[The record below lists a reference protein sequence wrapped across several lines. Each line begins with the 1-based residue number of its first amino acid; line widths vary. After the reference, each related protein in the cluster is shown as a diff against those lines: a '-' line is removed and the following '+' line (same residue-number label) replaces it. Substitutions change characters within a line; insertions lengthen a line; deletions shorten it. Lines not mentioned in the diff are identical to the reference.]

1 MTQFVFAV
9 CDKNLFTVSSTIVP
23 VEVIKNV
30 RIQIQ
35 NRGIF
40 GEGEVVTRY
49 RMDDTLSIGD
59 SKKQITNTDERF
71 LLHILERESGG
82 MMNIAAILFLLNLNS
97 RADELVCTGMAIFPY
112 NV

>member
-1 MTQFVFAV
+1 MPSSRLY
-9 CDKNLFTVSSTIVP
+9 KNLFPVSSTI

-71 LLHILERESGG
+71 LNILKRESGG